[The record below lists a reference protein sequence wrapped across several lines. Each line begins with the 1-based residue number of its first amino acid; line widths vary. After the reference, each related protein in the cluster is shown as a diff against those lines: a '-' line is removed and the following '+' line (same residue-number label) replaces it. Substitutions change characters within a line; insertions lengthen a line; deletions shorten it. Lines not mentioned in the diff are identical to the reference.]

1 MQSAGANFDF
11 FNADGS
17 IKDLRQITG
26 ILESEFGK
34 IRAKY
39 GDKGVMD
46 ISNAIFGAEGG
57 RIADI
62 LIQSGVKGFDEMLAK
77 MDAQASL
84 QERIQVKTGTLSAAL
99 EALGGTAENTAA
111 VFGGVFA
118 AEIQQ
123 FAQKAQAF
131 VENTLQP
138 WLKENKGLI
147 KWVVGLAAGFFAG
160 KLAILGLM
168 YAASMALMPVRALA
182 TGFFKAQAAFRLF
195 QLMRLGKIG
204 RGVMLLRMFGLSAK
218 NAASS
223 ARFFSSVWKIG
234 SSIIGSVIR
243 NVLKLGNTFL
253 QFGSN
258 VIGFVVRQMLMLG
271 GAFLRLGVMLLTTPI
286 GIALTLLGVAAYLL
300 YKNWDGV
307 VGGAKA
313 LWQDLS
319 NFIGSVVNSIA
330 SFFGTCWESIK
341 AFFNS
346 GIGNIS
352 AQIINWSPLGLFY
365 QSFASVMSW
374 FGVQLP
380 SSFTQFGANI
390 IQGLWNGL
398 QSKFESVKA
407 WFAEKAASLK
417 QTFAGV
423 MGIHSPSR
431 VFRRFGGWM
440 MDGLQIGLD
449 GSAARPIASIANTAG
464 RLKSGFT
471 DHMGAL
477 AARLSAGGE
486 AFASAR
492 NTQAVGGMTI
502 NYNPTI
508 NAPGGNPQQIE
519 AALQMGLR
527 EFEAMFRRMMDDK
540 ARRAY

>member
-1 MQSAGANFDF
+1 MMQSAGANFDF

-168 YAASMALMPVRALA
+168 YAASMALMPVRALS

-243 NVLKLGNTFL
+243 NVLKLGSTFL

-258 VIGFVVRQMLMLG
+258 VIGFVVRQMLMFG
-271 GAFLRLGVMLLTTPI
+271 GAFLRLGVMLL
-286 GIALTLLGVAAYLL
+286 
-300 YKNWDGV
+300 
-307 VGGAKA
+307 
-313 LWQDLS
+313 
-319 NFIGSVVNSIA
+319 
-330 SFFGTCWESIK
+330 
-341 AFFNS
+341 
-346 GIGNIS
+346 
-352 AQIINWSPLGLFY
+352 
-365 QSFASVMSW
+365 
-374 FGVQLP
+374 
-380 SSFTQFGANI
+380 
-390 IQGLWNGL
+390 
-398 QSKFESVKA
+398 
-407 WFAEKAASLK
+407 SL
-417 QTFAGV
+417 
-423 MGIHSPSR
+423 IH
-431 VFRRFGGWM
+431 
-440 MDGLQIGLD
+440 I
-449 GSAARPIASIANTAG
+449 
-464 RLKSGFT
+464 
-471 DHMGAL
+471 
-477 AARLSAGGE
+477 
-486 AFASAR
+486 
-492 NTQAVGGMTI
+492 
-502 NYNPTI
+502 
-508 NAPGGNPQQIE
+508 
-519 AALQMGLR
+519 
-527 EFEAMFRRMMDDK
+527 
-540 ARRAY
+540 